1 MHNSPAMR
9 ILIADRN
16 IWLLESIS
24 RSFAGQFCIQSAT
37 THEQCN
43 TLLRQSQFDLVVIS
57 EKLADGP
64 GLQLLGQIVRDSP
77 DTLRVF
83 AARRSRLEL
92 LKGKLGPFGLFRTLS
107 YPINPRE
114 LHSLLMLSRSGLET
128 EMPAIEVPVA
138 KPAAIQEKVTAP
150 AVKPPEPATP
160 VAVPVI
166 ARPSAER
173 ISFVRASSLFS
184 TNVLESLTG
193 KPGSGLPVRA
203 KAVPRPIPRETR
215 PSRPAESQPRDTA
228 REVVQSRPAAVQP
241 LEQPEIP
248 PADFFQVVPLQPAPL
263 LRQRSPIRTKVVLGA
278 TVVAVFLVTTLTM
291 NLLDASVHVS
301 HAAAPASVVGIEPPP
316 AVPDTP
322 PAAAPVELTPGSSH
336 PAREAQHP
344 VPKPGAT
351 EPQVATADSRV
362 AASTTPVADPSTF
375 GSEAYEVVY
384 TN

>member
-16 IWLLESIS
+16 VWLLESIS

-37 THEQCN
+37 TREQCN

-64 GLQLLGQIVRDSP
+64 GLQLLGQVARDAP

-114 LHSLLMLSRSGLET
+114 LHSLLTLSRAGLET
-128 EMPAIEVPVA
+128 EMPAIEVPA
-138 KPAAIQEKVTAP
+138 SKAAAIP
-150 AVKPPEPATP
+150 AKEVARPVEPQAPATP
-160 VAVPVI
+160 IAVPVI
-166 ARPSAER
+166 VRPSAER
-173 ISFVRASSLFS
+173 ISLVRSSALFS
-184 TNVLESLTG
+184 TNVLEILTG
-193 KPGSGLPVRA
+193 KPASGLPVRT

-215 PSRPAESQPRDTA
+215 PSRPAESHPRDTA
-228 REVVQSRPAAVQP
+228 PEVVESRPAAVRP
-241 LEQPEIP
+241 LERPEIP
-248 PADFFQVVPLQPAPL
+248 PADFFQVVPLEPAPL

-278 TVVAVFLVTTLTM
+278 TVVAVFLVTTVTM

-301 HAAAPASVVGIEPPP
+301 HASAPASMVETEPPP
-316 AVPDTP
+316 SVPETP
-322 PAAAPVELTPGSSH
+322 PAAAPAELTPESSR
-336 PAREAQHP
+336 PAREAPHSL
-344 VPKPGAT
+344 PKPDAT
-351 EPQVATADSRV
+351 EPQVASTDSRV